1 MRKCRSLCAVFA
13 AAVLAVGV
21 ACAATLE
28 GKVTRVSDG
37 DTIWVTPKG
46 GRREKIRMDRIDA
59 PESQQEYG
67 KEATEYLNRR
77 IYGKTV
83 KVEWERRDKYG
94 RILGVVFLEGNDINL
109 EMVATGNAW
118 HYAYHDKTPAY
129 AAAEKD
135 ARANGRGLWAKP
147 SPENPYDFRRRNR

>member
-1 MRKCRSLCAVFA
+1 
-13 AAVLAVGV
+13 
-21 ACAATLE
+21 
-28 GKVTRVSDG
+28 
-37 DTIWVTPKG
+37 
-46 GRREKIRMDRIDA
+46 MDRIDA

-67 KEATEYLNRR
+67 KEATEYLKRR

-94 RILGVVFLEGNDINL
+94 RTLGVVFLEGNDINL

-118 HYAYHDKTPAY
+118 HYSYHDKTPAY

>member
-1 MRKCRSLCAVFA
+1 MLA
-13 AAVLAVGV
+13 AIVVD
-21 ACAATLE
+21 AATLE
-28 GKVTRVSDG
+28 GVVTRVSDG
-37 DTIWVTPKG
+37 DTIWVTPKD

-67 KEATEYLNRR
+67 KEATEYLKRR

-94 RILGVVFLEGNDINL
+94 RTLGVVFLEGNDINL

>member
-1 MRKCRSLCAVFA
+1 MSRYFAVLA

-28 GKVTRVSDG
+28 GVVTRVSDG

-46 GRREKIRMDRIDA
+46 GRKEKVRMDRIDA

-83 KVEWERRDKYG
+83 KVEWEKRDRYG
-94 RILGVVFLEGNDINL
+94 RLLGIVWLDGSDINL

-118 HYAYHDKTPAY
+118 HYSYHDKTPAY
-129 AAAEKD
+129 IAAEKS
-135 ARANGRGLWAKP
+135 ARADKRGLWSRP
-147 SPENPYDFRRRNR
+147 NPENPYDFRLRNR